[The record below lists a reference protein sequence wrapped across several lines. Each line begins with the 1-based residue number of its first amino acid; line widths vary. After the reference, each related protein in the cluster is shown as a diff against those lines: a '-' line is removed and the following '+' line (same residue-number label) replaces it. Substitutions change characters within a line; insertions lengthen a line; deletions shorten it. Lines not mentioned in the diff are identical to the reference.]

1 MRSETKKKGQH
12 MKNVNYK
19 KLLNSLEEIKR
30 AFDRAE
36 NYNLTDYAYENQSF
50 VDKFYD
56 MSNSIADEISYL
68 ESELEEKQNKNFG
81 FKKEVIS
88 EGITAFTLDSKDF
101 R

>member
-19 KLLNSLEEIKR
+19 KLLKSLEEIKR

-50 VDKFYD
+50 VNKFYD
-56 MSNSIADEISYL
+56 MSNAIADEISYL
-68 ESELEEKQNKNFG
+68 ESELEKNDNIYNYG
-81 FKKEVIS
+81 LLGLKVPN
-88 EGITAFTLDSKDF
+88 
-101 R
+101 

>member
-36 NYNLTDYAYENQSF
+36 NY
-50 VDKFYD
+50 
-56 MSNSIADEISYL
+56 
-68 ESELEEKQNKNFG
+68 
-81 FKKEVIS
+81 
-88 EGITAFTLDSKDF
+88 TLMTEF
-101 R
+101 LRL

>member
-88 EGITAFTLDSKDF
+88 EGITAFTLGF
-101 R
+101 

>member
-1 MRSETKKKGQH
+1 
-12 MKNVNYK
+12 MKDVNYK
-19 KLLNSLEEIKR
+19 KLLKSLEEIKR

-68 ESELEEKQNKNFG
+68 ESELEKNDNIYNYG
-81 FKKEVIS
+81 LLGLKVPN
-88 EGITAFTLDSKDF
+88 
-101 R
+101 

>member
-19 KLLNSLEEIKR
+19 KLLKSLEEIKR

-68 ESELEEKQNKNFG
+68 ESELEKNDNIYNYG
-81 FKKEVIS
+81 LLGLKVPN
-88 EGITAFTLDSKDF
+88 
-101 R
+101 

>member
-1 MRSETKKKGQH
+1 

-36 NYNLTDYAYENQSF
+36 NYTLTDYAYENQSF
-50 VDKFYD
+50 VNKFYD

-68 ESELEEKQNKNFG
+68 ESELEKNDNIYNYG
-81 FKKEVIS
+81 LLGLKVPN
-88 EGITAFTLDSKDF
+88 
-101 R
+101 

>member
-1 MRSETKKKGQH
+1 

-19 KLLNSLEEIKR
+19 KLLKSLEEIKR

-68 ESELEEKQNKNFG
+68 ESELEKNDNIYNYG
-81 FKKEVIS
+81 LLGLKVPN
-88 EGITAFTLDSKDF
+88 
-101 R
+101 

>member
-1 MRSETKKKGQH
+1 

-68 ESELEEKQNKNFG
+68 ESELEKNDNIYNYG
-81 FKKEVIS
+81 LLGLKVPN
-88 EGITAFTLDSKDF
+88 
-101 R
+101 

>member
-56 MSNSIADEISYL
+56 MSNSIADEIYL